1 MDDRSA
7 KKAKECCSMEHK
19 RLLEQLDACD
29 SRYPDKTHHHRC
41 YRIAARK
48 AGRDAKACISGE

>member
-7 KKAKECCSMEHK
+7 KEARECCSQAHE

-29 SRYPDKTHHHRC
+29 SRYSDKTHHHRC
-41 YRIAARK
+41 YRIAART
-48 AGRDAKACISGE
+48 AGRQAKACLSGG